1 MTKHELM
8 QVRSLRKERKE
19 LKQQRDELLEELLDV
34 TPPEHVE
41 GSYPDFPYTMH
52 TVTIPGTTRFRADP
66 EAAPLWE
73 RLDDL
78 DRQIQRYSLRII
90 QAFGQILDWIMTIED
105 SRTRRIFELRYLA
118 GKSWQQIANA
128 FDNEISADAVRMW
141 HDRFSKKYL

>member
-19 LKQQRDELLEELLDV
+19 LQQQRDELLEELLDV
-34 TPPEHVE
+34 TPPEHVK

-52 TVTIPGTTRFRADP
+52 TVTIPGTTKFRADP

-78 DRQIQRYSLRII
+78 GAQIIRYDLRIV
-90 QAFGQILDWIMTIED
+90 QAYGRVLDWIMTIED
-105 SRTRRIFELRYLA
+105 SRTRRIFELRYLG

-128 FDNEISADAVRMW
+128 FDNEITQEGIRKI
-141 HDRFSKKYL
+141 HNRFLENI

>member
-8 QVRSLRKERKE
+8 QVRSLRRELEE
-19 LKQQRDELLEELLDV
+19 LKKQRDDLLEELLDV
-34 TPPEHVE
+34 TPPGHVK

-52 TVTIPGTTRFRADP
+52 TVTIPGSTKFRTDP
-66 EAAPLWE
+66 EAEPLWE

-78 DRQIQRYSLRII
+78 DAQIQRHKLMIVRAW
-90 QAFGQILDWIMTIED
+90 QQVFEWITTIED
-105 SRTRRIFELRYLA
+105 SRTRRIFELRYLG

-128 FDNEISADAVRMW
+128 FDNDISADAVRMW

>member
-8 QVRSLRKERKE
+8 QVRSLRKEMKE

-34 TPPEHVE
+34 TPPEHVK

-52 TVTIPGTTRFRADP
+52 TVTIPGETHFRTDP

-78 DRQIQRYSLRII
+78 DGQIQRYSLRII
-90 QAFGQILDWIMTIED
+90 QAFGQVLDWIMTIED
-105 SRTRRIFELRYLA
+105 SRTRRIFELRYLG

-128 FDNEISADAVRMW
+128 FDNEISADAVRMR
-141 HDRFSKKYL
+141 HNIFLDQNC

>member
-34 TPPEHVE
+34 TPPEHVK

-52 TVTIPGTTRFRADP
+52 TVTIPGTTKFRADP

-90 QAFGQILDWIMTIED
+90 QAFGQVLDWIMTIED

-128 FDNEISADAVRMW
+128 FDNEITEDAVRKY
-141 HDRFSKKYL
+141 HDRILEKF

>member
-34 TPPEHVE
+34 TPPEHVK

-52 TVTIPGTTRFRADP
+52 TVTIPGTTKFRTDP

-78 DRQIQRYSLRII
+78 DGQIQRYSLRII
-90 QAFGQILDWIMTIED
+90 QAFGQVLDWIMTIED

-128 FDNEISADAVRMW
+128 FDNTVTADAIRKA
-141 HDRFSKKYL
+141 HDKILDNF

>member
-1 MTKHELM
+1 M

-34 TPPEHVE
+34 TPPEHVK

-52 TVTIPGTTRFRADP
+52 TVTIPGETHFRTDP

-78 DRQIQRYSLRII
+78 DGQIRQYSLRII
-90 QAFGQILDWIMTIED
+90 QAFGQVLDWIMTIDD

>member
-8 QVRSLRKERKE
+8 QVRSLRDEQRE
-19 LKQQRDELLEELLDV
+19 LKRQRDELLDELLDV
-34 TPPEHVE
+34 TPPDHVR

-52 TVTIPGTTRFRADP
+52 TVTIPGETHFRTDP
-66 EAAPLWE
+66 DAAPLWGA
-73 RLDDL
+73 LDAL
-78 DRQIQRYSLRII
+78 DRKITRYSLRIVR
-90 QAFGQILDWIMTIED
+90 AYGQVLDWIMTIDD

-128 FDNEISADAVRMW
+128 FNNEISADAVRMW

>member
-1 MTKHELM
+1 M

-34 TPPEHVE
+34 TPPEHVR

-52 TVTIPGTTRFRADP
+52 TVTIPGTTKFRADP

-73 RLDDL
+73 QLDDL

-90 QAFGQILDWIMTIED
+90 QAFGQVLDWIMTIED

-128 FDNEISADAVRMW
+128 FDNEVTADAVRKL
-141 HDRFSKKYL
+141 HDRILEKI

>member
-34 TPPEHVE
+34 TPPEHVK

-52 TVTIPGTTRFRADP
+52 TVTIPGTTKFRADP

-90 QAFGQILDWIMTIED
+90 QAFGQVLDWIMTIED

-128 FDNEISADAVRMW
+128 FDNTVTADAIRKA
-141 HDRFSKKYL
+141 HDKILDNF

>member
-19 LKQQRDELLEELLDV
+19 LQQQRDELLEELLDV
-34 TPPEHVE
+34 TPPEHVK

-52 TVTIPGTTRFRADP
+52 TVTIPGTTKFRADP

-90 QAFGQILDWIMTIED
+90 QAFGRVLDWIMTIED
-105 SRTRRIFELRYLA
+105 SRTRRIFELRYLG

-128 FDNEISADAVRMW
+128 FDNEYSWETLRW
-141 HDRFSKKYL
+141 KHNEFLKKFE

>member
-1 MTKHELM
+1 M
-8 QVRSLRKERKE
+8 RSLRKERKE

-34 TPPEHVE
+34 TPPEHVK

-52 TVTIPGTTRFRADP
+52 TVTIPGTTKFRTDP

-78 DRQIQRYSLRII
+78 DGQIQRYSLRII
-90 QAFGQILDWIMTIED
+90 QAFGQVLDWIMTIED

-128 FDNEISADAVRMW
+128 FDNTVTADAIRKA
-141 HDRFSKKYL
+141 HDKILDNF

>member
-34 TPPEHVE
+34 TPPEHVK

-52 TVTIPGTTRFRADP
+52 TVTIPGETHFRTDP

-78 DRQIQRYSLRII
+78 DGQIQRYSLRII
-90 QAFGQILDWIMTIED
+90 QAFGQVLDWIMTIDD
-105 SRTRRIFELRYLA
+105 SRTRRIFELRYLG
-118 GKSWQQIANA
+118 GKNWQQIANA
-128 FDNEISADAVRMW
+128 FDNEISADAVRMR
-141 HDRFSKKYL
+141 HNIFLDQNC